1 MIVLAWLA
9 AAKSLDTQFTALR
22 QEEELEK
29 EMERA
34 VVKVPV
40 VAETESGNGSSVSGP
55 ALDPTGGG
63 DSPSGSSETSTPRN
77 I

>member
-34 VVKVPV
+34 AVKIPV
-40 VAETESGNGSSVSGP
+40 VAENATGNGSLSSGS
-55 ALDPTGGG
+55 ALNPKAG
-63 DSPSGSSETSTPRN
+63 DSASSSSETSTPRN